1 MKSIQKKEIYKSPVI
16 EDLLIGIAVLL
27 VGYFYYYE
35 NKKIIHNIEN
45 PENVNYIIKIVA
57 GIFIIAVW
65 MMLSY
70 QNGVKKRP
78 SFLLCTM
85 IMWIL
90 PQILRYLLAAT
101 SVSVI
106 YGTNVKGSF
115 IILIKYLSS
124 INYLSLKTLGDLVL
138 TRFNIPYIITMNIIV
153 LLFIL
158 MFVAGFLR
166 ETYFHHAGAGHAEAG
181 GEKY

>member
-1 MKSIQKKEIYKSPVI
+1 MKLIQKKEIYKSPVI
-16 EDLLIGIAVLL
+16 EDLLIGIAIIL

-45 PENVNYIIKIVA
+45 PDNINYIIKIIA

-65 MMLSY
+65 MIFSY
-70 QNGVKKRP
+70 QNGVKKRS
-78 SFLLCTM
+78 SFLLCT
-85 IMWIL
+85 IVMWIL
-90 PQILRYLLAAT
+90 PQILRYLLAET
-101 SVSVI
+101 SVSII
-106 YGTNVKGSF
+106 YGTSVKGSF

-138 TRFNIPYIITMNIIV
+138 TRLDIPYIITMNIIV

-158 MFVAGFLR
+158 MFIAGFLR
-166 ETYFHHAGAGHAEAG
+166 GTYFHHARSEHAVAG
-181 GEKY
+181 GEKN